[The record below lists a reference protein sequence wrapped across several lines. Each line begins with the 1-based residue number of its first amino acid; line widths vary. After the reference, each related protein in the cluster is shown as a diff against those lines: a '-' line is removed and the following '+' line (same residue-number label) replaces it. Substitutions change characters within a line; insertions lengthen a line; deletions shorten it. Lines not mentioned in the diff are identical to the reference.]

1 MFQAGSVAIGL
12 NALPS
17 HEPTPV
23 FAAEFGD
30 ICNAMVDGLHDENL
44 KQVAQLRLTDHNNA
58 EIAELLGITRRTV
71 ERKLLIIKARWES
84 MVAEVQAG

>member
-1 MFQAGSVAIGL
+1 MFHSGSVAIGL

-17 HEPTPV
+17 HEPTPE
-23 FAAEFGD
+23 FAIEFAD
-30 ICNAMVDGLHDENL
+30 TCNSFVDGLHDESL

-58 EIAELLGITRRTV
+58 EIAELLGLTRRTV

-84 MVAEVQAG
+84 LAAEVQPG